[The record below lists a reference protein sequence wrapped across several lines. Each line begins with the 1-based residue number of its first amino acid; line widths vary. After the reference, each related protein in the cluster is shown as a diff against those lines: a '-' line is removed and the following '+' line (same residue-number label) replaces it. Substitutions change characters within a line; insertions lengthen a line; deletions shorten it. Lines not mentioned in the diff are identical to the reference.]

1 MKRKILSAL
10 LALVI
15 LAAPLTSACAAT
27 VSPSTQK
34 LKVDGAVVSAMVY
47 NIDDSNYFRLRDI
60 AYVLRNTDKRFEVG
74 YDAASNTV
82 LLTTGAFYT
91 GAAPT
96 GEAVRNPAYSL
107 SSQTIRLDGRN
118 VTMTAYNIDNY
129 NFFKLRDLGDRL
141 GFTVGYDE
149 TDRAMLIT
157 TKEAAAVT
165 GLQFST
171 TDRSGAAVDQSVFA
185 GHALT
190 MINFWEPWCGPCVGE
205 MPDLEKLWKNYKSK
219 GFQILGVYATDGMEA
234 DVDAVLADTGVTY
247 PILHWC
253 DAFEQFE
260 TGYVPT
266 TVFVDEHGE
275 LVGEALIGSRS
286 YRDWVSVIEG
296 ML

>member
-1 MKRKILSAL
+1 M
-10 LALVI
+10 
-15 LAAPLTSACAAT
+15 
-27 VSPSTQK
+27 
-34 LKVDGAVVSAMVY
+34 
-47 NIDDSNYFRLRDI
+47 
-60 AYVLRNTDKRFEVG
+60 
-74 YDAASNTV
+74 
-82 LLTTGAFYT
+82 
-91 GAAPT
+91 
-96 GEAVRNPAYSL
+96 
-107 SSQTIRLDGRN
+107 
-118 VTMTAYNIDNY
+118 
-129 NFFKLRDLGDRL
+129 
-141 GFTVGYDE
+141 
-149 TDRAMLIT
+149 
-157 TKEAAAVT
+157 
-165 GLQFST
+165 
-171 TDRSGAAVDQSVFA
+171 DQSVFA